1 MKKKLAKIL
10 SLALAMA
17 MLFSVSALAA
27 SVTAADGEPA
37 AKNTKAEIKEIIG
50 LDGTTTVTFK
60 AIGTNEADEDYI
72 PDTESE
78 KYEVTYGKAGL
89 TGMYLVVALS
99 AAEQKDAS
107 GTYDVGEPG
116 DGNILY
122 IDQVTAGDADG
133 DGISD
138 ITFTVYASQMT
149 DSVIAIYGVVPGSE
163 SKVLH
168 ALIVDAAYIL
178 GDVNGDGKV
187 NGSDLIRL
195 AQYLVGSNQVSNES
209 AANTNGDGAI
219 NGSDLVRLAKF
230 LVGAATLG

>member
-10 SLALAMA
+10 SLALAVA

-27 SVTAADGEPA
+27 SVTAD
-37 AKNTKAEIKEIIG
+37 NTVAENNKATIKEITG
-50 LDGTTTVTFK
+50 VDGSTVTFK

-78 KYEVTYGKAGL
+78 KYEVTYEKTGL

-99 AAEQKDAS
+99 AAEQKDAP

-178 GDVNGDGKV
+178 GDVD
-187 NGSDLIRL
+187 
-195 AQYLVGSNQVSNES
+195 
-209 AANTNGDGAI
+209 GDGAVTA
-219 NGSDLVRLAKF
+219 SDAAKLLRVVAKLESLDSKQTLAGN
-230 LVGAATLG
+230 VDGDTAITASDAAKILRVVAKLETLG